1 MYELTV
7 ERRFSAAHHLR
18 NYEGPCARMHGH
30 NYRVEITVCGE
41 ALDEKGMLVD
51 FGPLKALCDE
61 VLDELDHRCL
71 NEVAAFATTN
81 VTAEN
86 LAAHIFR
93 EVGSRL
99 APGLQMGSV
108 RLWETDGSSVTYRE
122 GARCGL

>member
-18 NYEGPCARMHGH
+18 DYDGPCARMHGH
-30 NYRVEITVCGE
+30 NYRVEITVTGDE
-41 ALDEKGMLVD
+41 LDGLGMLVD

-71 NEVAAFATTN
+71 NDLPAFAERN

-86 LAAHIFR
+86 LAAHLYR
-93 EVGSRL
+93 SL
-99 APGLQMGSV
+99 AGKLSGGLRMASV

-122 GARCGL
+122 GSR

>member
-18 NYEGPCARMHGH
+18 NYEGPCARLHGH
-30 NYRVEITVCGE
+30 NYRVEITVSGE
-41 ALDEKGMLVD
+41 FLDDKGMLVD

-61 VLDELDHRCL
+61 VLEDLDHRCL
-71 NEVAAFATTN
+71 NELPAFATTN

-86 LAAHIFR
+86 LAAHIFHQ
-93 EVGSRL
+93 VASRL
-99 APGLQMGSV
+99 PEGLRMGSV

-122 GARCGL
+122 RT

>member
-18 NYEGPCARMHGH
+18 DYDGPCARMHGH
-30 NYRVEITVCGE
+30 NYRLEITVRGPE
-41 ALDEKGMLVD
+41 LDSQGMLVD

-61 VLDELDHRCL
+61 VLDALDHQCL
-71 NEVAAFATTN
+71 NDLPAFAVQN

-86 LAAHIFR
+86 LAAHIYR
-93 EVGSRL
+93 SLAGRL
-99 APGLQMGSV
+99 PAGVTMGAV

-122 GARCGL
+122 EA